1 MNRFDRMLGLLLLL
15 RGGKPIAANDLA
27 RKFEVSRRTIYRDI
41 DTLSELG
48 VPVFAERGREG
59 GFQLLEGFF
68 LPPLMF
74 SPGEA
79 VSLILGLTLWR
90 SLHARPLLADLESA
104 ERKLLA
110 VMPADLRDV
119 LAQAQRIVGFE
130 EQPADIFHREPEP
143 NTSTYV
149 TDVPNES
156 IGTMG
161 GVFLNAI
168 LNHQSVRFK
177 YRSPYREQDDDISA
191 TPQGMFWDRGRWYLV
206 GAVANRREG
215 RRIWRADRLR
225 DIRAT
230 GQPAQASE
238 PFDVRALLGRKWLHA
253 AMHEWS
259 EDSPVR
265 IRLTAAQ
272 AKRLQQDWYYH
283 FARFESDG
291 NGSIITYGESQQE
304 IVFELMRWLGPG
316 AELLEP
322 KEWRTTLAQQAR
334 DMAAIY
340 D

>member
-48 VPVFAERGREG
+48 VPVFAERGPEG
-59 GFQLLEGFF
+59 GFQLLEGYF

-79 VSLILGLTLWR
+79 VSLILGLALWR

-110 VMPADLRDV
+110 IMPAELRDV

-143 NTSTYV
+143 NSSTNDA
-149 TDVPNES
+149 TVPNAS
-156 IGTMG
+156 ISTLG

-168 LNHQSVRFK
+168 LNRQNVRFK
-177 YRSPYREQDDDISA
+177 YRSPYREHDDDISA
-191 TPQGMFWDRGRWYLV
+191 TPEGMCWDRGRWYLV
-206 GAVANRREG
+206 GVLASRKGE

-230 GQPAQASE
+230 GQPAQAME

-253 AMHEWS
+253 AMREWS
-259 EDSPVR
+259 QDSPVR
-265 IRLTAAQ
+265 IRLTDAQ
-272 AKRLQQDWYYH
+272 AKRLQEDWYYR
-283 FARFESDG
+283 FARFETDG

-304 IVFELMRWLGPG
+304 LVFELMRWLGPG

-322 KEWRTTLAQQAR
+322 REWRAAFGAELR
-334 DMAAIY
+334 RMAEQY
-340 D
+340 R

>member
-15 RGGKPIAANDLA
+15 RGGKPIAAKDLA

-74 SPGEA
+74 TPGEA
-79 VSLILGLTLWR
+79 VSLILGLALWR
-90 SLHARPLLADLESA
+90 SLHARPFLADLESA

-110 VMPADLRDV
+110 IMPAELRNV
-119 LAQAQRIVGFE
+119 LTQAQRIVGFE

-143 NTSTYV
+143 NTSTNV
-149 TDVPNES
+149 ADMPTAS
-156 IGTMG
+156 ISTMG

-177 YRSPYREQDDDISA
+177 YRSPYREQADDISA

-206 GAVANRREG
+206 GAVANRKEG
-215 RRIWRADRLR
+215 RRIWRADRLQE
-225 DIRAT
+225 IRAT
-230 GQPAQASE
+230 GQPVDAVE
-238 PFDVRALLGRKWLHA
+238 PFDVRAVLGRKWLHA
-253 AMHEWS
+253 AMQEWS
-259 EDSPVR
+259 QDSPVR
-265 IRLTAAQ
+265 IRLTAEQ
-272 AKRLQQDWYYH
+272 AGRLQQDWYYR
-283 FARFESDG
+283 FARFEPDG
-291 NGSIITYGESQQE
+291 SGSIITYGESQQE
-304 IVFELMRWLGPG
+304 LAFELMRWLGPG

-322 KEWRTTLAQQAR
+322 GEWRAALGAELR
-334 DMAAIY
+334 RMAEPY
-340 D
+340 S